1 MSSDAREGAES
12 RLDGWRA
19 HVLAHGGAEADVSAA
34 EARLREHI
42 ATLVEAGLDAD
53 EAFLVALR
61 RVTASD
67 EATRDFARAYL
78 AGSWVQS
85 AGVEARVER
94 GASRGVGAEFRVML
108 GCAVGAALA
117 VKAPALFGV
126 DLDGQGAGFYARN
139 ASLLVLPFLALY
151 FIWKRG
157 SGTKV
162 IGALGA
168 IFLGAAVFANVYP
181 FEPGGATE
189 VLAALHLPIALWL
202 AVGLAH
208 AGGEWLSGAKR
219 MEYVRFTGEWLV
231 NYALIALGGG
241 VLVAIT
247 AGVFEAIGLD
257 AEPLIA
263 EWALPF
269 GAAGAVIV
277 SAWLVETRR
286 TLVGGMAPML
296 ARVFTPLFALML
308 VALLAAVAWT
318 QGIIDVE
325 REVLI
330 LFDALLV
337 VVLALL
343 LYATSARDPHAGPGA
358 FDRIQLVLVAAAL
371 AVDVFALVSIAGRLA
386 EFGFSANKAAAL
398 GLNLILLANLAW
410 SAVLQTR
417 FLRARH
423 GLEPVE
429 QWQMRYL
436 PVYALW
442 AAIVVVAFPLLFSF
456 A

>member
-1 MSSDAREGAES
+1 MATTGVRVLAIIVITAFGARILGRLVRAITQHEVS
-12 RLDGWRA
+12 RLPGGSIFVNLTRGTVW
-19 HVLAHGGAEADVSAA
+19 VLGAFF
-34 EARLREHI
+34 LL
-42 ATLVEAGLDAD
+42 ATLGVSIAPLIT
-53 EAFLVALR
+53 AL
-61 RVTASD
+61 
-67 EATRDFARAYL
+67 
-78 AGSWVQS
+78 
-85 AGVEARVER
+85 
-94 GASRGVGAEFRVML
+94 GVG
-108 GCAVGAALA
+108 G
-117 VKAPALFGV
+117 
-126 DLDGQGAGFYARN
+126 
-139 ASLLVLPFLALY
+139 
-151 FIWKRG
+151 
-157 SGTKV
+157 
-162 IGALGA
+162 
-168 IFLGAAVFANVYP
+168 
-181 FEPGGATE
+181 
-189 VLAALHLPIALWL
+189 L

-208 AGGEWLSGAKR
+208 AGGEWLSGARR

-263 EWALPF
+263 EWVLPF

-308 VALLAAVAWT
+308 VALLTAVAWT

-343 LYATSARDPHAGPGA
+343 LYATSARDPHAGPGT
-358 FDRIQLVLVAAAL
+358 FDRIQLLLVVAAL

-410 SAVLQTR
+410 SAVLQAR

-442 AAIVVVAFPLLFSF
+442 AAIVAVAFPLLFSF